1 MKTRRSVKSRL
12 FVEELEGRLVPSA
25 YSSLPEGASL
35 PLQAVNTVPSL
46 VGHSLAVVAK
56 SNAPAATTAST
67 SSNWS
72 GYAVTTKAGAVTNV
86 SGAWVVPAVTGT
98 GNTYSSVW
106 VGIDGYNSSTV
117 EQIGTEQDI
126 SNGKPVYYAWYEM
139 YPSGSVEIMTIKGDS
154 GDKIQPNDTI
164 HASVTYNSSGSF
176 TLTIT
181 DTPTSGTGFTF
192 TTIQTTQKHASAQR
206 SSAEWIVEAPSSGR
220 VLPLANFGMV
230 TFSAAM
236 ATINGTTGPITGPI
250 DAWPNY
256 SINMVSRSG
265 TEDTTSS
272 LNSTGD
278 GFTETFDPLT
288 PASTSPS
295 PHHRDSWW
303 YSGRQAKNDHAIR
316 DMVFASPAIPGLPPQ
331 HG

>member
-25 YSSLPEGASL
+25 YSSLPEGVSL
-35 PLQAVNTVPSL
+35 PVQAVNTVPSL

-139 YPSGSVEIMTIKGDS
+139 YPQYPVNLSLAIHPGNTISAHVSYG
-154 GDKIQPNDTI
+154 
-164 HASVTYNSSGSF
+164 SSGIF
-176 TLTIT
+176 TLQIT
-181 DTPTSGTGFTF
+181 NTTTGGTF
-192 TTIQTTQKHASAQR
+192 TTTQSLTSAQR
-206 SSAEWIVEAPSSGR
+206 SSAEWIVEAPSAGG
-220 VLPLANFGMV
+220 VLPLANFGQV
-230 TFSAAM
+230 TFSAAT
-236 ATINGTTGPITGPI
+236 ATINGSTGPI
-250 DAWPNY
+250 DTWPNY
-256 SINMVSRSG
+256 STNMVSRSG

-288 PASTSPS
+288 PTPAAPT
-295 PHHRDSWW
+295 PHHRHDWW
-303 YSGRQAKNDHAIR
+303 YRGQHAKNDHAIR
-316 DMVFASPAIPGLPPQ
+316 DMVFASPAIPGVPPQ